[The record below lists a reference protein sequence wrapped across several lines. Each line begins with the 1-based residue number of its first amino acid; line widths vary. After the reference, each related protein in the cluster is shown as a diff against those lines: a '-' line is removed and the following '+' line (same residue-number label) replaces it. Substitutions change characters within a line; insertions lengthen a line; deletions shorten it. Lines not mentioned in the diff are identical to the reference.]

1 MRLIGKIIIFAWAAL
16 ACSLLAGPA
25 FGHPHAFV
33 DCSVCFVFD
42 RQGLVGFW
50 ESWVLDKMLTAS
62 VMDIVDAD
70 HDYELS
76 PAEALEVEKSSFSHL
91 KEYNCFTRVLIDGRE
106 FEAKWFRDFAASLDQ
121 GRLIYR
127 FFVPCHVSAGE
138 AFRDVRVAVFDQ
150 TFYTSVA
157 YGPDPGGPD
166 PGGPDPGDPGPA
178 RVLAQGLLVKGDLE
192 GLQVQ
197 AEVRQAPDMAY
208 YSGQVVPRVLVLRF
222 RRR

>member
-1 MRLIGKIIIFAWAAL
+1 MIGKIIIFAWAAL

-91 KEYNCFTRVLIDGRE
+91 KEYNCFTHVLIDGRE
-106 FEAKWFRDFAASLDQ
+106 FEVKWVRDFAATLDQ

-157 YGPDPGGPD
+157 YGPDPYGPD
-166 PGGPDPGDPGPA
+166 PGGSGPA

-208 YSGQVVPRVLVLRF
+208 YSGQVVPRALVLRF